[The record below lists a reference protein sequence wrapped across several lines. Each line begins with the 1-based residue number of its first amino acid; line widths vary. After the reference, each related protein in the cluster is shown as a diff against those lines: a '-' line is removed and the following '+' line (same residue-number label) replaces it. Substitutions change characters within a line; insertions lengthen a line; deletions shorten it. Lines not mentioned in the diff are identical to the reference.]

1 MTIISQFI
9 FTVILGIF
17 GFFIAKRVNFIRSN
31 IALGRA
37 QKVVGNKAQRW
48 KNVLLIALGQ
58 KKMFKKPVPALLHL
72 LIYFGFVLINIEVLE
87 IILDGFLGSHRIFAP
102 LLSEFYAPLISF
114 FEILAVGV
122 IFSCI
127 LFLIRRN
134 VIQVARF
141 QKPEMKGWA
150 SLDGNLILVIEIILM
165 GAILSMN
172 ATDQMLQ
179 QLGNSAY
186 PVTGSFLVSSW
197 LLPIFEGYLPST
209 LVIIERAAWW
219 FHIVGIFGFALYIT
233 YSKHLHIF
241 MAFPNTYFSKL
252 TAKGAMDHM
261 PEITSE
267 VQMMLGIPVEGE
279 ATPPPEGLKFGARD
293 VSDLSR
299 KNLMDAY
306 ACTECGRCTAECPA
320 NITGK
325 KLSPRKVMM
334 DTRDR
339 MEEIGKGMTSGVKG
353 HDEKFLLGGFI
364 SEEEINAC
372 TSCNACVEA
381 CPVLINPLDIILQL
395 RRYVAMEASGSP
407 ASWNAMFQNVETNAA
422 PWKFPP
428 QARFNWSEELKNDV

>member
-1 MTIISQFI
+1 MTIISQVI

-17 GFFIAKRVNFIRSN
+17 GFFIAKRVNFIRLN
-31 IALGRA
+31 IALGRP
-37 QKVVGNKAQRW
+37 QKVVGNKRQRW

-58 KKMFKKPVPALLHL
+58 KKMFKKPVPAVLHL
-72 LIYFGFVLINIEVLE
+72 LIYVGFVLINIEVLE
-87 IILDGFLGSHRIFAP
+87 IILDGVLGSHRIFAS
-102 LLSEFYAPLISF
+102 LLSDFYAPLISF
-114 FEILAVGV
+114 FEILALGV
-122 IFSCI
+122 IFSCV
-127 LFLIRRN
+127 LFLLRRN

-172 ATDQMLQ
+172 ATDQLLQ
-179 QLGNSAY
+179 EMSNAAY
-186 PVTGSFLVSSW
+186 PLTGSFLVSSW
-197 LLPIFEGYLPST
+197 LMPIFDGYLPST
-209 LVIIERAAWW
+209 LVIIERTAWW
-219 FHIVGIFGFALYIT
+219 FHIVGIFGFALYVT

-241 MAFPNTYFSKL
+241 MAFPNTYISKL
-252 TAKGAMDHM
+252 TPKGAMEPM

-267 VQMMLGIPVEGE
+267 VKMMLGIPVEGKT
-279 ATPPPEGLKFGARD
+279 TPPPEGFKFGARD

-306 ACTECGRCTAECPA
+306 TCTECGRCTAECPA
-320 NITGK
+320 NLTGK
-325 KLSPRKVMM
+325 KLSPRKIMM

-339 MEEIGKGMTSGVKG
+339 MEEIGKGRSDAKG

-364 SEEEINAC
+364 SKEEINAC

-395 RRYVAMEASGSP
+395 RRYEAMEASGSP

-422 PWKFPP
+422 PWKFSP
-428 QARFNWSEELKNDV
+428 QDRFNWSEELKNKK

>member
-1 MTIISQFI
+1 MTIISQVI

-17 GFFIAKRVNFIRSN
+17 GFFIAKRVNFIRLN
-31 IALGRA
+31 IALGRP
-37 QKVVGNKAQRW
+37 QKVVGNKRQRW

-58 KKMFKKPVPALLHL
+58 KKMFKKPVPAVLHL
-72 LIYFGFVLINIEVLE
+72 LIYVGFVLINIEVLE
-87 IILDGFLGSHRIFAP
+87 IILDGVLGSHRIFAS
-102 LLSEFYAPLISF
+102 LLSDFYAPLISF
-114 FEILAVGV
+114 FEILALGV
-122 IFSCI
+122 IFSCV
-127 LFLIRRN
+127 LFLLRRN

-172 ATDQMLQ
+172 ATDQLLQ
-179 QLGNSAY
+179 EMSNAAY
-186 PVTGSFLVSSW
+186 PLTGSFLVSSW
-197 LLPIFEGYLPST
+197 LMPIFDGYLPST
-209 LVIIERAAWW
+209 LVIIERTAWW
-219 FHIVGIFGFALYIT
+219 FHIVGIFGFALYVT

-241 MAFPNTYFSKL
+241 MAFPNTYFAKL
-252 TAKGAMDHM
+252 TPKGAMEPM

-267 VQMMLGIPVEGE
+267 VKMMLGIPVEGE
-279 ATPPPEGLKFGARD
+279 TPPPPEGFKFGARD
-293 VSDLSR
+293 VSDLSQ

-306 ACTECGRCTAECPA
+306 TCTECGRCTAECPA
-320 NITGK
+320 NLTGK
-325 KLSPRKVMM
+325 RLSPRKIMM

-339 MEEIGKGMTSGVKG
+339 MEEIGQSRSDAKV

-364 SEEEINAC
+364 SKEEINAC

-395 RRYVAMEASGSP
+395 RRYEAMEVSGSP

-422 PWKFPP
+422 PWKFSP
-428 QARFNWSEELKNDV
+428 QDRFNWSEELKNDK

>member
-1 MTIISQFI
+1 MSIISQVI

-17 GFFIAKRVNFIRSN
+17 VFFIAKRVNFIRLN
-31 IALGRA
+31 IALGRP
-37 QKVVGNKAQRW
+37 QKVVGNNRERW

-72 LIYFGFVLINIEVLE
+72 LIYVGFVLINIEVLE
-87 IILDGFLGSHRIFAP
+87 IILDGVLGSHRIFAS
-102 LLSEFYAPLISF
+102 LLSDFYAPLISF
-114 FEILAVGV
+114 FEILALGV
-122 IFSCI
+122 IFSCV
-127 LFLIRRN
+127 LFLLRRN
-134 VIQVARF
+134 VTQVMRF
-141 QKPEMKGWA
+141 QKSEMKGWA

-172 ATDQMLQ
+172 ATDQLLQ
-179 QLGNSAY
+179 EMGNAAY
-186 PVTGSFLVSSW
+186 PLTGSFLVSSW
-197 LLPIFEGYLPST
+197 LIPIFDGYAPST
-209 LVIIERAAWW
+209 LLIIERMAWW
-219 FHIVGIFGFALYIT
+219 FHIVGIFGFTLYVT

-252 TAKGAMDHM
+252 TPKGSMEPM

-267 VQMMLGIPVEGE
+267 VKMMLGIPVEGE
-279 ATPPPEGLKFGARD
+279 TSPPEGLKFGARD

-320 NITGK
+320 NLTGK
-325 KLSPRKVMM
+325 KLSPRKIMM

-339 MEEIGKGMTSGVKG
+339 MEEIGKSRSDAKI

-364 SEEEINAC
+364 SKEEINAC

-395 RRYVAMEASGSP
+395 RRYEAMEASGSP
-407 ASWNAMFQNVETNAA
+407 TSWNAMFQNMETNAA
-422 PWKFPP
+422 PWKFSP
-428 QARFNWSEELKNDV
+428 QDRFNWSEELKNER